1 MFDVLLKVALR
12 SLVRN
17 KRRSLVTLATV
28 AVGAAA
34 LFSFRGFNT
43 GLLNEYRKNAV
54 HAHYGNGQVN
64 TAGYRDKV
72 LPKPWD
78 AWIENPQEVLRTLLS
93 VKGVEKVFPRL
104 EFSALVSN
112 GTRSLGARGMG
123 IDGAAESEFFFTINI
138 VEGQSLRAEP
148 EGIVLGKGLAHSL
161 DLKPGQR
168 VTVLTNTVHGS
179 LNGADFNVTGIFH
192 TGSRELDDSFFQ
204 IQLPQA
210 QRLMDTDKIEKISLG
225 LRSHDDWPAA
235 EKQVA
240 AALPRLEATPFEI
253 LDKIYYQNSVDFLN
267 AQYQIV
273 RLIILFVVVLG
284 IFNTATSS
292 ILERTQEFGMLRA
305 NGESKKEIL
314 SLIAIEGCI
323 AAFLGA
329 AAGLL
334 IVWLSNVTFLK
345 DGFFMP
351 PGPGITR
358 SFKTFIE
365 LHFSMAAE
373 SVLLTVAA
381 GCLGSLLAALK
392 VLRMSISQALR
403 QAG

>member
-1 MFDVLLKVALR
+1 MLFKVALR
-12 SLVRN
+12 SLLRN
-17 KRRSLVTLATV
+17 KRRSAVTLATV

-34 LFSFRGFNT
+34 LFTFRGFNT
-43 GLLNEYRKNAV
+43 GLLNEYRNNAV

-72 LPKPWD
+72 LPKPWE
-78 AWIENPQEVLRTLLS
+78 AWIENPQDVLKTLS
-93 VKGVEKVFPRL
+93 STAGVEKVFPRL

-123 IDGAAESEFFFTINI
+123 IDGPAESDFFNTINV
-138 VEGQSLRAEP
+138 VEGQALRAEQ
-148 EGIVLGKGLAHSL
+148 EGIVLGRGLAHSL
-161 DLKPGQR
+161 DLRLGQR
-168 VTVLTNTVHGS
+168 VTVLTNTIHGS
-179 LNGADFNVTGIFH
+179 LNGADFNVVGIFH

-210 QRLMDTDKIEKISLG
+210 QRLMDTNKVEKISLG
-225 LRSHDDWPAA
+225 LKNHDDWPRVEQHI
-235 EKQVA
+235 EKT
-240 AALPRLEATPFEI
+240 LTHLEATPFEI

-267 AQYQIV
+267 AQYLIV
-273 RLIILFVVVLG
+273 RFIILFVVVLG

-314 SLIAIEGCI
+314 SLIAIEGCV
-323 AAFLGA
+323 AACIGSVF
-329 AAGLL
+329 GLL
-334 IVWLSNVTFLK
+334 AVWLSNVTFLA
-345 DGFFMP
+345 DGFYMP

-365 LHFSMAAE
+365 LQLPMAFE
-373 SVLLTVAA
+373 SVFLTIAA
-381 GCLGSLLAALK
+381 GCLGSLLAAFK
-392 VLRMSISQALR
+392 VLRMPISQALR